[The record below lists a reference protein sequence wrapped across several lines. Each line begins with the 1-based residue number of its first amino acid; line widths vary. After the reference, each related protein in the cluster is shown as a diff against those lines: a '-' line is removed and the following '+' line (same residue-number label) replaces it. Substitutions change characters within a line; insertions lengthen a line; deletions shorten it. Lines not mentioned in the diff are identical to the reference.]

1 MYAVRHVRWV
11 ILCIVFLL
19 GSRNLAGA
27 VPVGGEADEWDDRFG
42 FPSIEYGAVRA
53 ITGDGE
59 NLYVGGNF
67 TSAGIL
73 PANNVARW
81 DGRRWHPLG
90 TGINGY
96 VYALAI
102 FDSKLYAGGDFTQ
115 AGSVEVNGLAVWDGL
130 GWSAVGYGA
139 GAMQGA
145 YKGVVRALAV
155 ADDALY
161 IGGDFTSFNDL
172 STLDIVRWDGRKLT
186 SLGDGLGDVDYNG
199 TMDASGYG
207 SIYALAVGPDGTLYA
222 SGDFTSAGNQQPLL
236 VNSIA
241 RWDGRRWEAL
251 GSGVEKSYGKGEVR
265 ALAVDEEGAL
275 YAGGQ
280 FAKAGGEIATSIAQW
295 DGKGWQPVG
304 RGVGIDSAYS
314 YVSSLAVVDD
324 ALYAGGGM
332 ASIGGKKV
340 AGLAVWQRQRWTG
353 VGDGLRDSYD
363 GVLALHPDGAGG
375 LYAGGSFTGTDELF
389 SPNLA
394 HWTGDEWEAL
404 GQGLGYGSTSGRVEA
419 LGQGLGH
426 GSTSG
431 RVEALGQ
438 GLGHGSTSGRVEALV
453 VDADG
458 LVYAGGSFD
467 SAAGKPVQNIAVWDG
482 RQWDALDEGVNG
494 SVLALAAYGSKIYV
508 GGSFTKA
515 GGTGARYIAQYDRVT
530 GRWSSLESGVNGYV
544 RALAVTADG
553 TLYVA
558 GDFTAAGASTASYV
572 GQWDGKNWAA
582 LGKGIEPNGSVRALA
597 WDGRNLFL
605 GGSFSTVEE
614 GHEQVTVN
622 GLLIWDSQTDERY
635 SLSRGDNVGV
645 TRLGTFAEFSGEVYA
660 LAVTESALYVGGVF
674 DSTGGVAA
682 RGVATFDFDEGW
694 QALGESVSSTDTPY
708 VYSLAVSPDG
718 LFAGGEF
725 TAAGRAQT
733 SSLARWDGER
743 KQWEGLGNG
752 LSPGASV
759 RALAVFGDSLYVGGQ
774 FVSAGTSPASAFA
787 RWGPPV
793 QVQLTQSQVLGRY
806 AMPTPTPT
814 PCAIRPVTGGGVGGQ
829 AVPCGLPSR
838 R

>member
-1 MYAVRHVRWV
+1 MYAVRHVGWV
-11 ILCIVFLL
+11 VLCIVFLL

-42 FPSIEYGAVRA
+42 FPSVEYGAVRA
-53 ITGDGE
+53 ITGDSE

-90 TGINGY
+90 TGVNGD

-102 FDSKLYAGGDFTQ
+102 FDGKLYAGGDFTQ
-115 AGSVEVNGLAVWDGL
+115 AGSVAVNGFAVWDGL
-130 GWSAVGYGA
+130 SWSAVGYGA

-172 STLDIVRWDGRKLT
+172 STLDIVLWDGRNLT

-207 SIYALAVGPDGTLYA
+207 SVYALAVGPDGTLYA
-222 SGDFTSAGNQQPLL
+222 GGDFTSAGNQQPLL
-236 VNSIA
+236 VNSVA

-265 ALAVDEEGAL
+265 ALAVDEKGTL

-280 FAKAGGEIATSIAQW
+280 FTEAGGEIASSIARW

-375 LYAGGSFTGTDELF
+375 LYAGGAFTGADELL
-389 SPNLA
+389 SPNLV
-394 HWTGDEWEAL
+394 HWNGDEWQAL
-404 GQGLGYGSTSGRVEA
+404 GQGLGY
-419 LGQGLGH
+419 
-426 GSTSG
+426 
-431 RVEALGQ
+431 
-438 GLGHGSTSGRVEALV
+438 GSTSGRVEALV

-482 RQWDALDEGVNG
+482 LQWDALDEGVNG
-494 SVLALAAYGSKIYV
+494 SVFALAAYGSKIYV

-515 GGTGARYIAQYDRVT
+515 GGAGASYIAQYDSVMA
-530 GRWSSLESGVNGYV
+530 RWSSLESGVNGHV
-544 RALAVTADG
+544 RALAVAGDG

-572 GQWDGKNWAA
+572 AQWDGKHWAT

-614 GHEQVTVN
+614 GDEQVTVN
-622 GLLIWDSQTDERY
+622 GLLMWDSQTDGRY

-645 TRLGTFAEFSGEVYA
+645 TRLGAFDEFSGEVYA
-660 LAVTESALYVGGVF
+660 LAVTEQALYVGGVF
-674 DSTGGVAA
+674 DSAGGVAT

-694 QALGESVSSTDTPY
+694 QALGDSVSSIYTPY

-718 LFAGGEF
+718 LLAGGEF

-733 SSLARWDGER
+733 SSLARWDGTR
-743 KQWEGLGNG
+743 KQWEGLGGG

-759 RALAVFGDSLYVGGQ
+759 RALAVFGESVYVGGQ

-793 QVQLTQSQVLGRY
+793 HVQLTQSQILGRY
-806 AMPTPTPT
+806 ARPTATPRPTLGPTATPTPTPT
-814 PCAIRPVTGGGVGGQ
+814 PCAIRPVTGGGVAGQ
-829 AVPCGLPSR
+829 VAPCGLPSR